1 MVNNLSKK
9 DISGNFEVH
18 LLSKGSTEEMLMEF
32 GEQMFHETIHDPLAG
47 IHHEDHAGFALEME
61 DGLEFMHIRSKI
73 PDDMTLIRQSHENKD
88 RIAIYFFYGST
99 FDYQVENKMERSV
112 EGLINGIIIHNY
124 SSNVRLSLLKDHE
137 FNFVVIRISKMI
149 LEKYF
154 KSIADN
160 LYEILFTKKPVLIYE
175 NLDQNVLDHLKSVGN
190 IQSTKVASR
199 YLIFG
204 KSIELLALTFELLL
218 TRSHES
224 KNKVRI
230 YQYDQ
235 IVKAKNYLISNWQN
249 PPSIKALSQYMGMC
263 PTKAKMLFKQVYGY
277 PPHQYF
283 KKKKLEMAYQLIR
296 ETDYDMSEIGQKLG
310 YKNLSHFSADFKK
323 HYGILPKKYSMEMDK
338 SGSGN

>member
-1 MVNNLSKK
+1 
-9 DISGNFEVH
+9 
-18 LLSKGSTEEMLMEF
+18 
-32 GEQMFHETIHDPLAG
+32 
-47 IHHEDHAGFALEME
+47 
-61 DGLEFMHIRSKI
+61 
-73 PDDMTLIRQSHENKD
+73 
-88 RIAIYFFYGST
+88 
-99 FDYQVENKMERSV
+99 MERSV

-323 HYGILPKKYSMEMDK
+323 HYGILPKKYSMEIEK
-338 SGSGN
+338 SRSGK

>member
-1 MVNNLSKK
+1 MVNKLSKK
-9 DISGNFEVH
+9 DISNNSEVY

-32 GEQMFHETIHDPLAG
+32 ADQMFHENIHDPLAG
-47 IHHEDHAGFALEME
+47 IHQEDHAGFALEME

-73 PDDMTLIRQSHENKD
+73 PDDITLVRKSHENKE

-99 FDYQVENKMERSV
+99 FDYHVENKMERSV

-137 FNFVVIRISKMI
+137 FNFVVIRLTKIT
-149 LEKYF
+149 LEKHF
-154 KSIADN
+154 KSIAGN
-160 LYEILFTKKPVLIYE
+160 LDEILFSSRPLLIYE

-230 YQYDQ
+230 HQYDQ

-283 KKKKLEMAYQLIR
+283 KKKKLEAAYQMIR
-296 ETDYDMSEIGQKLG
+296 ETDCDMSEIGQKLG

-323 HYGILPKKYSMEMDK
+323 YYGVLPKKYSMQISE